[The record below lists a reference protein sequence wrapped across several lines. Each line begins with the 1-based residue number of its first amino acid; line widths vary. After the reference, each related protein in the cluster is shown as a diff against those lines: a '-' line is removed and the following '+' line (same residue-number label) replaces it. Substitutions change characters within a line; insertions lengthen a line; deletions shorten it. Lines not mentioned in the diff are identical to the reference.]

1 MTFWSDSVFS
11 PLRQTVHRSRSRP
24 HRGRK
29 FNWRLMLALV
39 ANAFAWWGIIH
50 LATRFAG

>member
-11 PLRQTVHRSRSRP
+11 PLRQTVRHNRSGLQRR
-24 HRGRK
+24 RK

-39 ANAFAWWGIIH
+39 ANLAAWAGIIQLGFW
-50 LATRFAG
+50 LAR